1 MKVKDFLMIFGGIN
15 HIKVFDR
22 HNFKTKRYN
31 NIENAINDYGY
42 NSVESWTIV
51 NDVLEIIIHTMKD
64 SNEEEPLKVWCVN
77 GHDDDGD
84 WEVELF
90 STYEKA
96 REYFENYIDE
106 FDSLYGEYDEEK
118 DEYKTVCE
126 IDGDYARYDCDCH
139 YGEFWIE
146 EVRVR

>member
-31 NIENAINDYGY
+31 NIENAINDYGC

-96 REYFENYIDE
+96 RKAFESYIDD
-106 FDSLYGEYDEEK
+106 FNFNYGDYDEDKE
-118 DEYKTVCE
+118 EYESVCE
-126 IDGDYARYDCDCH
+126 VDGDYASYDCGSH
-139 YGEFWIE
+139 YGSFWIS
-146 EVRVR
+146 EVGVR